1 MRGRRLWVARPSRE
15 QQAAHDRDVV
25 AAFDA
30 AEARLNAELV
40 KAYKRIAD
48 LEAEND
54 RLRYGKAAS

>member
-1 MRGRRLWVARPSRE
+1 MRWRRLWVARPTVAQR
-15 QQAAHDRDVV
+15 AAHDRDV
-25 AAFDA
+25 FDA
-30 AEARLNAELV
+30 IEARLNAELV